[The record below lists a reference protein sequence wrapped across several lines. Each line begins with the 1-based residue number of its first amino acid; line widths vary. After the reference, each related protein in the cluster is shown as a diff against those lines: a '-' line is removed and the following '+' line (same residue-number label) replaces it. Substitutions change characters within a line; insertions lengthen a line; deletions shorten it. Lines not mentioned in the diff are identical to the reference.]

1 MGNPVVHGPGF
12 STYVRTVRMALQEKG
27 VQYEHNDFNFLEGMP
42 RDQLDRHP
50 FGKVPAFEHDGFAL
64 YETFAICRYVDE
76 AFDGPA
82 LQPSDVRAR
91 ARMTQVICVLDSY
104 TYGPMVGTLV
114 IQRLVVPKM
123 GGQPD
128 EEAVSAALPKVRTA
142 LGALESLLGSNR
154 YMAGDS
160 LSLADLHLI
169 PQYTYLSGTPE
180 SGDLL
185 ADSPNL
191 RGWWDRVN
199 GLESAVSTMPSL

>member
-1 MGNPVVHGPGF
+1 MGNPIVHGPGF

-27 VQYEHNDFNFLEGMP
+27 VQYEHNEFNFLEGMP
-42 RDQLDRHP
+42 QEQLDRHP
-50 FGKVPAFEHDGFAL
+50 FGKVPGFEHDGFQL

-76 AFDGPA
+76 AFAGPA
-82 LQPSDVRAR
+82 LQPTDVRSR
-91 ARMTQVICVLDSY
+91 ARMTQIICVLDSY

-128 EEAVSAALPKVRTA
+128 EEAIADALPKVKTA
-142 LGALESLLGSNR
+142 LGALENLLGSNQFL
-154 YMAGDS
+154 AGDS

-180 SGDLL
+180 SADLL
-185 ADSPNL
+185 ANSPNL
-191 RGWWDRVN
+191 RGWWERVN
-199 GLESAVSTMPSL
+199 GIESAVSTMPNL

>member
-1 MGNPVVHGPGF
+1 MGSPVVHGPGF

-27 VQYEHNDFNFLEGMP
+27 VQYELNEFNFLEGMP
-42 RDQLDRHP
+42 QEHLERHP
-50 FGKVPAFEHDGFAL
+50 FGKVPAFEHDGFSL

-82 LQPSDVRAR
+82 LQPSEARAR

-128 EEAVSAALPKVRTA
+128 EAAISAALPKVKTA
-142 LGALESLLGSNR
+142 LGALESLLGSNQ
-154 YMAGDS
+154 YLAGDT

-169 PQYTYLSGTPE
+169 PQYTYLTGTPE

-199 GLESAVSTMPSL
+199 GLPSAVSTMPSL